1 MGECGARA
9 LLGALLGQAKAATR
23 ELHALVQNVDLARDA
38 RELRSGF
45 ILDFTVS

>member
-9 LLGALLGQAKAATR
+9 LLGALLGQVKAATR
-23 ELHALVQNVDLARDA
+23 ELHTLVQNVDLARDA

-45 ILDFTVS
+45 VLDFTVS